1 MEIPVPLQQKFR
13 LEKDTFGDLQVPAD
27 RYYGAQTQ
35 RLASYSTR
43 SDEST
48 ENWRMNRTDFCQH

>member
-1 MEIPVPLQQKFR
+1 MTQFPTLLPGQQKFR

-35 RLASYSTR
+35 R
-43 SDEST
+43 
-48 ENWRMNRTDFCQH
+48 